1 VNLIFNPQTVDVL
14 YPKQRSGRPLKRRFT
29 PQQRSYVLFKV
40 DVLLNAVVPHS
51 RKVDALLNTDVPYNR
66 EIGVLLNAVVP
77 HIREVDVLLNTGVPP
92 HHREVDVL
100 LITVVPHSSVVM
112 YYLKWTSF

>member
-1 VNLIFNPQTVDVL
+1 MSYTRR
-14 YPKQRSGRPLKRRFT
+14 QRSGRPLKSGFT

-51 RKVDALLNTDVPYNR
+51 RRVDALLNTDVPYNR
-66 EIGVLLNAVVP
+66 EIGVLLDAVLP

-92 HHREVDVL
+92 HDREVDVL
-100 LITVVPHSSVVM
+100 LIAVVLHRSEVM